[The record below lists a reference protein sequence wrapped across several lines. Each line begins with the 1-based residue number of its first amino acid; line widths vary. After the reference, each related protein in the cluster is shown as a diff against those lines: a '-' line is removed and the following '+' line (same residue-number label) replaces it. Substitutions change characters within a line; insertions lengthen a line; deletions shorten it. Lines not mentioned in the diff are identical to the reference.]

1 VDLFFYREPEEAEK
15 PAAEEA
21 AAEFGAE
28 YGGALPAP
36 AAADQWAAPPPA
48 AAGADGFGAAPGFEA
63 ATGAF
68 VLLYYRFALMVIGMR
83 HDCKLSCG
91 GFCAAP
97 GFRMPLVSVTH
108 IS

>member
-63 ATGAF
+63 ATGKC
-68 VLLYYRFALMVIGMR
+68 LLG
-83 HDCKLSCG
+83 
-91 GFCAAP
+91 
-97 GFRMPLVSVTH
+97 PLVM
-108 IS
+108 